1 MESVEVWA
9 TWRRFAS
16 LIRARRLGLRD
27 STLPARASVRRAD
40 HAHDD
45 NPCSHS
51 THTVRSTTR
60 AHDHRRQEKLYPRG
74 GNFEPGG
81 EARTHA
87 PPLALSA
94 RLLDGD

>member
-1 MESVEVWA
+1 MWA

-16 LIRARRLGLRD
+16 LIRAQRLGLWD
-27 STLPARASVRRAD
+27 STLPARASVCLSD

-45 NPCSHS
+45 NYGSHS
-51 THTVRSTTR
+51 THTVKSTTR
-60 AHDHRRQEKLYPRG
+60 AHKHRRQEKLYPRG